1 MKYLVLGCDPVG
13 DRPLWE
19 ENELPEAA
27 LPMPLAPELKAELLT
42 WNEQMATALV
52 AASEAASA
60 LSRLNSEGEKLAQ
73 RIAASAQG
81 DTKIRYVREDFPRLD

>member
-19 ENELPEAA
+19 ENELHEAA
-27 LPMPLAPELKAELLT
+27 LPVTLEPALKAELLS
-42 WNEQMATALV
+42 WNEEMAAAVL

-60 LSRLNSEGEKLAQ
+60 LSRLNSVGEKLAH
-73 RIAASAQG
+73 RISASVKE
-81 DTKIRYVREDFPRLD
+81 DTKIRYLREDFPRLD